1 MKDLDLSRLETHIR
15 RVLMVGVSATA
26 LAFVVGLALWLA
38 GSEQSTAVLKVGL
51 VLLMA
56 IPVTRIVAS
65 CADAV
70 RRRDW
75 LLTWSTL
82 TVLTVMVAALVLEFL
97 RKD

>member
-1 MKDLDLSRLETHIR
+1 VKDLNLSRLESHIR
-15 RVLMVGVSATA
+15 WVLIVGVIATA
-26 LAFVVGLALWLA
+26 AAFVTGLALWLG
-38 GSEQSTAVLKVGL
+38 GSPRSTSVLNAGL

-65 CADAV
+65 CIDAV

-82 TVLTVMVAALVLEFL
+82 IVLTVMVGSLVYSL
-97 RKD
+97 KHD